1 MASIV
6 GNIVK
11 TMTLSFCFISA
22 VYGAVSCRRAGILP
36 YVPPCDG
43 PVALA
48 FGMTEGSGTKTL
60 VEADGNNVSW
70 IEGDKVRLWAYNGSG
85 TETISGHPFTM
96 LGHFGNEAIFT
107 AEFANPMPEDTYT
120 YYVCYPGPVSSEGDI
135 LKFSLPAN
143 QDGKASGGADIM
155 LSGPVEGGALKPH
168 DIKSEALLRMSMKH
182 MVHILKFYLPEGS
195 NGLKGE
201 SVRKIKVEMPGNVVG
216 TMSVDRTDPSKD
228 ATLTDGM
235 STVILDMEEPL
246 TPSYSG
252 ARNYAFASICPSSYG
267 GSAKMIVTLYSDSW
281 IGTVAPFSLAGRD
294 FKAGHAT
301 PVKLN
306 VISVDPYYTLNFK
319 LSGNNLGE
327 NIQKITFTVDDASLH
342 LGDEGGSSYTF
353 NPGRDIAIGET
364 VTFSYTDVNT
374 YLAFSGR
381 KMTMTY
387 ESEHVRSS
395 ESFTLPNL
403 EMFRSYTYGM
413 TVPYLLS
420 EDFSALTDF
429 SSHDEYKT
437 SAAGDKDP
445 VSFLNGWTGARIGGK
460 AGTSIRIAPRRET
473 SARYHARVDSA
484 PLNGSVIKPVN
495 VKVTFDYGAAE
506 DHGGI
511 LSAQYPTHF
520 WVGYVRKTQ
529 GYKGNSTDGTFG
541 DENVINETSGSWTYL
556 PNKMNVEMQLPAVD
570 SNNPVNR
577 ISIRAEVEDH
587 AGMNNNTNWLYIDNV
602 KVVIEPGQ

>member
-1 MASIV
+1 MGPFV

-11 TMTLSFCFISA
+11 NLTSLLCFIS
-22 VYGAVSCRRAGILP
+22 VVCGVVSCNMGSYCPDAAPGGEPVTLGFGIA
-36 YVPPCDG
+36 DG
-43 PVALA
+43 SA
-48 FGMTEGSGTKTL
+48 TKTSIND
-60 VEADGNNVSW
+60 DGKSVSW
-70 IEGDKVRLWAYNGSG
+70 SGGDKVRLWAVNSG
-85 TETISGHPFTM
+85 GTTVMDGHPFTM
-96 LGHFGNEAIFT
+96 LGSFGNEAIFT

-168 DIKSEALLRMSMKH
+168 DVKSEALLRMSMKH

-252 ARNYAFASICPSSYG
+252 ARNYAFASICPTPFDDG
-267 GSAKMIVTLYSDSW
+267 ARMKVTLYSDSW
-281 IGTVAPFSLAGRD
+281 IGTVAPFNVAGRD
-294 FKAGHAT
+294 FKAGHT
-301 PVKLN
+301 TSVRLN
-306 VISVDPYYTLNFK
+306 VLTVDPYYTLNFRF
-319 LSGNNLGE
+319 SGNNLGE

-413 TVPYLLS
+413 TVPYLLF

-437 SAAGDKDP
+437 SASGDKDP

-460 AGTSIRIAPRRET
+460 AGTTIRIAPRRET
-473 SARYHARVDSA
+473 SVRYHARVDSA

-511 LSAQYPTHF
+511 LSTQYPTHF

-541 DENVINETSGSWTYL
+541 DENVINETDGSWTYL
-556 PNKMNVEMQLPAVD
+556 PNRMNVEMQLPAVD
-570 SNNPVNR
+570 SDNPVNR
-577 ISIRAEVEDH
+577 ISIRAEVENH
-587 AGMNNNTNWLYIDNV
+587 AGANNNTNWLYIDNV
-602 KVVIEPGQ
+602 KVVVAPR